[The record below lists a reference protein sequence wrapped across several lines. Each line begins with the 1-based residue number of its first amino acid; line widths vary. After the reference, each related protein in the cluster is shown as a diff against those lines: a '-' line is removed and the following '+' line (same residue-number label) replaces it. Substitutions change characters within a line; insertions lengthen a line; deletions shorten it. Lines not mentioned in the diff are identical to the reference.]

1 MFDKELK
8 AHKEKG
14 SSTQEYFNKTQ
25 LARVLG
31 ISRSTVYRL
40 AEKPGFPE
48 TTTEPFPGRYR
59 LSEVIS
65 WVEQET
71 QTF

>member
-1 MFDKELK
+1 MFDRELK
-8 AHKEKG
+8 VHKENE
-14 SSTQEYFNKTQ
+14 SDTQKYFNKSQ
-25 LARVLG
+25 LARLLG

-40 AEKPGFPE
+40 AEKPGFPK
-48 TTTEPFPGRYR
+48 TTSEPFPGRYR

-71 QTF
+71 QTV